1 MVKKIKLRATFY
13 EKYPIEE
20 KAISC
25 RCCAVMYNRLQM
37 IKIQNMLGF

>member
-25 RCCAVMYNRLQM
+25 RCAVMYNRLQM